1 MWQELWDVA
10 LGTRS
15 GVWGRVPKPG
25 VRPWVIV
32 ATSGPRGW
40 AVGHGRSAQPL
51 CGDHILLLMVEVTR
65 EVSQVRLGQ
74 GATSWSPGPTLL
86 LAAGQT
92 GLELVAAVGAVLGRA
107 RKKNDVPVSWG
118 VSRRGPAGSRV
129 MLLSCFR

>member
-15 GVWGRVPKPG
+15 GVWDRVPKPV

-32 ATSGPRGW
+32 ATSGPWGR
-40 AVGHGRSAQPL
+40 AVGQGRSAQPL

-65 EVSQVRLGQ
+65 EVSQVQLGQ
-74 GATSWSPGPTLL
+74 GATSWSPGLTLL

-92 GLELVAAVGAVLGRA
+92 GLELVAAVGAVLERA

-118 VSRRGPAGSRV
+118 ASRRGPVGSCV